1 MGMHNFREL
10 RIWQRS
16 MNFVERVYKISEGF
30 PNEERHGLRAQLR
43 DCAISVPSNIAEG
56 AGRSTNKQ
64 FRRFLEF
71 AMGSV
76 NEAQTQLEL
85 AIRLKYLKC
94 SDDEGLVGEGLQ
106 IYKMILVFYN
116 GLKDD

>member
-10 RIWQRS
+10 RIWRRS
-16 MNFVERVYKISEGF
+16 MDFVERVYEISESF
-30 PNEERHGLRAQLR
+30 PNDERYGLRAQLR

-56 AGRSTNKQ
+56 AGRGTNKQ

-71 AMGSV
+71 AMGSI
-76 NEAQTQLEL
+76 NEVQTQLEL
-85 AIRLKYLKC
+85 AIRLKYLKGFE
-94 SDDEGLVGEGLQ
+94 SVGLVDEGLQ

-116 GLKDD
+116 GLKED